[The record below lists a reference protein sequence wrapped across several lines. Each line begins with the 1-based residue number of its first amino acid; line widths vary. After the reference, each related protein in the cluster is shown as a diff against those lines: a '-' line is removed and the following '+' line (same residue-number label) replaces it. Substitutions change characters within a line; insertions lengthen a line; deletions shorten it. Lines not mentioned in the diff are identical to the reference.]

1 MNRLPIHFSL
11 IGAGVLSFFPLSA
24 QAQLVINST
33 QNAAINGDN
42 NQITQ
47 VINQTIIY
55 RPQNSRS
62 SRPGNMYRHNSG
74 QDDDHRRGRNHG
86 NHDDDDDRKKGR
98 HREGQNDGE

>member
-1 MNRLPIHFSL
+1 MHSLKIHFSL
-11 IGAGVLSFFPLSA
+11 MSAGILSFFPLSA

-55 RPQNSRS
+55 QRNPRS
-62 SRPGNMYRHNSG
+62 PHAENMNRG
-74 QDDDHRRGRNHG
+74 QDDNDRRGRNNSH
-86 NHDDDDDRKKGR
+86 HDDDHGR
-98 HREGQNDGE
+98 RRYREGQKNNRD

>member
-1 MNRLPIHFSL
+1 MNSLPIHFSL
-11 IGAGVLSFFPLSA
+11 ISAGVLSFFPLSA
-24 QAQLVINST
+24 QAQIVINSS

-55 RPQNSRS
+55 QNRNPRL
-62 SRPGNMYRHNSG
+62 SRPGNMNRHNMG

-86 NHDDDDDRKKGR
+86 HRDNDDHERGEHRKGR
-98 HREGQNDGE
+98 NDRE

>member
-1 MNRLPIHFSL
+1 MNILPIHFSL
-11 IGAGVLSFFPLSA
+11 ISAGILSLFPLSA

-55 RPQNSRS
+55 QNRGPNF
-62 SRPGNMYRHNSG
+62 SRPGNMRRHNSG
-74 QDDDHRRGRNHG
+74 QNDDDRRGRRNGHS
-86 NHDDDDDRKKGR
+86 DERER
-98 HREGQNDGE
+98 ERYREGRKDRD

>member
-1 MNRLPIHFSL
+1 MNSLPIHFSL
-11 IGAGVLSFFPLSA
+11 IGAGILSLFPLSA

-55 RPQNSRS
+55 QNRGSNF
-62 SRPGNMYRHNSG
+62 SRPRNMNQHNF
-74 QDDDHRRGRNHG
+74 GRN
-86 NHDDDDDRKKGR
+86 DDDRRGGRNGHSDERERER
-98 HREGQNDGE
+98 HRGGQKDRD

>member
-1 MNRLPIHFSL
+1 MNSLKIHFSL
-11 IGAGVLSFFPLSA
+11 ISAGALSFFPLSA

-55 RPQNSRS
+55 RPQNRRFSQ
-62 SRPGNMYRHNSG
+62 PGNSNRQNRGENDGDRRGWNHDHHNDEHERGDHEGRHNR
-74 QDDDHRRGRNHG
+74 D
-86 NHDDDDDRKKGR
+86 
-98 HREGQNDGE
+98 